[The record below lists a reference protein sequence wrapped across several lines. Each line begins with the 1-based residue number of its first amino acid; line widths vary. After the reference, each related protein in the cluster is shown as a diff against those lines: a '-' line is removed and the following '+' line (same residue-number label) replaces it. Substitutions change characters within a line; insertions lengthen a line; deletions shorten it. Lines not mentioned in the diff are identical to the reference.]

1 MKNQYQQKR
10 REWDALTTIAG
21 VLAAFTLTAAV
32 PASAQNDR
40 GNGRQGS
47 GGGGG
52 FGGQQR
58 QGRPALTLSTVPVA
72 AMTPYFGLS
81 EDQAKKIEEIQKS
94 ARSGMQE
101 MATRF
106 QSMRGQFGDNPSP
119 QDQEKMRAEMLKMRT
134 EAQTKMAQMQQNQ
147 TKADREIRQ
156 VMTEEQRP
164 GTPLFLREAEF
175 FQNAGL
181 PLELIKALNLESM
194 QKVKI
199 NVILDKT
206 NAERQQKM
214 QAMFANARSQNG
226 GRGNNG
232 GGAAAQAE
240 GANANGG
247 RANWQAFGETM
258 RTDAEATRKLILEV
272 LTAEQRTLVEKFE
285 KENPQSRQRGFG
297 GFGRGGN

>member
-1 MKNQYQQKR
+1 MKKQYQQKR
-10 REWDALTTIAG
+10 REWGALTTMAG
-21 VLAAFTLTAAV
+21 VLAAFTLAAAV
-32 PASAQNDR
+32 PASAQNDQ
-40 GNGRQGS
+40 GFGRQR
-47 GGGGG
+47 GGRG
-52 FGGQQR
+52 FAGQR
-58 QGRPALTLSTVPVA
+58 QGRPAPTLSTVPVS

-81 EDQAKKIEEIQKS
+81 EEQAKKIEEIQKS

-106 QSMRGQFGDNPSP
+106 QSMRGQFGDNPSQ
-119 QDQEKMRAEMLKMRT
+119 QDREKMRAEMMKMRA
-134 EAQTKMAQMQQNQ
+134 EAEAKMAQMQQDR

-164 GTPLFLREAEF
+164 GTPSFLREVEF

-181 PLELIKALNLESM
+181 PLELIKPLDLESM

-199 NVILDKT
+199 NTILAKT

-214 QAMFANARSQNG
+214 QDMIANARTGNG
-226 GRGNNG
+226 GRPGGNAG
-232 GGAAAQAE
+232 AQAE
-240 GANANGG
+240 TGG
-247 RANWQAFGETM
+247 NDRRANWQAFGEAM
-258 RTDAEATRKLILEV
+258 RTDIEATHKLILAV
-272 LTAEQRTLVEKFE
+272 LTPEQRALVEKFE